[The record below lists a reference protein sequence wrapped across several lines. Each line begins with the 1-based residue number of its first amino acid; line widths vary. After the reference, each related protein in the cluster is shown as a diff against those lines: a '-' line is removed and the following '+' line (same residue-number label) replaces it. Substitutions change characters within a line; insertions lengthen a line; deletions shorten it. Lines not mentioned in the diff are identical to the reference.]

1 MIVQLLDAN
10 QGYLPSPSE
19 IETIKAR
26 QLQWET
32 ALAERQIALVRE
44 N

>member
-19 IETIKAR
+19 IETIKTR